1 MSEQQ
6 EIRNMEQLVDYLIPL
21 IGRQFS
27 DEISFVYFGDIGL
40 YPPAAFTKPN
50 KEQAAAI
57 AIIPNFQ
64 KPVLGSRSAASEFIE
79 VGVFIGIMINMVPYF
94 TRLPP
99 EAFGERKLVQLT
111 QKIAAFLQ
119 QDTNM
124 TLQQQVA
131 TSRVNSIDWEWLQ
144 RGNESIRAASIDY
157 QVTIEV
163 DRREL

>member
-1 MSEQQ
+1 
-6 EIRNMEQLVDYLIPL
+6 MEQLVDYLIPL

-40 YPPAAFTKPN
+40 YPPSAFTKAN
-50 KEQAAAI
+50 KEQACAVT
-57 AIIPNFQ
+57 IIPNFQ
-64 KPVLGSRSAASEFIE
+64 KPVQGTRSALSEF
-79 VGVFIGIMINMVPYF
+79 VDLGVFIGVMVNMVPYF
-94 TRLPP
+94 QRLPP
-99 EAFGERKLVQLT
+99 VAFGERTLVQLT

-144 RGNESIRAASIDY
+144 RGNDSIRAASIDY

>member
-1 MSEQQ
+1 MP

-27 DEISFVYFGDIGL
+27 DEISYVYFGDIGL
-40 YPPAAFTKPN
+40 YPPAAFKKPN
-50 KEQAAAI
+50 KEEAAAI
-57 AIIPNFQ
+57 AIVPNFQ
-64 KPVLGSRSAASEFIE
+64 RPVANSLSQMSIFMDI
-79 VGVFIGIMINMVPYF
+79 GVFIAVMVNMTPYF
-94 TRLPP
+94 TRLPQ

-119 QDTNM
+119 QDENM
-124 TLQQQVA
+124 TLQRQVG

-144 RGNESIRAASIDY
+144 RGEDSIRSAAIDY

-163 DRREL
+163 DRLEL